1 MARQQIYLYG
11 NTVRKEAPVAGKQEV
26 RVEQPKKVSLQ
37 VRKNRRN
44 ATHINAGYV
53 AYLAIAAV
61 LTLLVCVQYLRLQS
75 EITTR
80 SENIT
85 VLQREL
91 VSAQEENTTKY
102 NAILDTINLEQ
113 IREKAMTEFGMVYA
127 QPGQII
133 EYKSPTNDYVKQ
145 YEAIPESGVLAQS
158 QKTSK

>member
-11 NTVRKEAPVAGKQEV
+11 NTVRKEAPVPGKQEV

-44 ATHINAGYV
+44 AAHINAGYV
-53 AYLAIAAV
+53 AYLTIAAV

-85 VLQREL
+85 AARIS
-91 VSAQEENTTKY
+91 VSSGRKY
-102 NAILDTINLEQ
+102 NKI
-113 IREKAMTEFGMVYA
+113 
-127 QPGQII
+127 
-133 EYKSPTNDYVKQ
+133 
-145 YEAIPESGVLAQS
+145 
-158 QKTSK
+158 

>member
-1 MARQQIYLYG
+1 M
-11 NTVRKEAPVAGKQEV
+11 
-26 RVEQPKKVSLQ
+26 
-37 VRKNRRN
+37 
-44 ATHINAGYV
+44 
-53 AYLAIAAV
+53 
-61 LTLLVCVQYLRLQS
+61 QYLRLQS

-102 NAILDTINLEQ
+102 NAIMDTINLEQ
-113 IREKAMTEFGMVYA
+113 IREKAITEFGMVYA

-158 QKTSK
+158 QKASK